1 MAADEWQGLAARLR
15 PIFQKHGV
23 LQAIIFGSLA
33 RGEASRRSDL
43 DLIVI
48 QDTDARFLDRYGE
61 LWREIVQAVPE
72 RDVDALIYTPQE
84 LAHMAH
90 RPFIAMALREG
101 RTIHESQ
108 QEPLPG

>member
-1 MAADEWQGLAARLR
+1 MAADEWFRLAARLR
-15 PIFQKHGV
+15 PIFQKHRV
-23 LQAIIFGSLA
+23 RQAIVFGSLA

-48 QDTDARFLDRYGE
+48 RDTNARFLERYGE

-72 RDVDALIYTPQE
+72 RDVDAFIYTPQE
-84 LAHMAH
+84 LACMAH
-90 RPFIAMALREG
+90 RPFIATALREG
-101 RTIHESQ
+101 RMIYESK